1 MLTPETIAHF
11 HLRQGQVVASP
22 DWLLET
28 STTGYF
34 QVYEVKDFCSQNLPY
49 RHRGFYKV
57 SLLLGPGLL
66 HYADRSIELNRPALV
81 FSNPLVPYAWEGDLA
96 QQHGYFCLFSEDFL
110 LLNDH
115 HAGLQQSPLFKL
127 GSAPVYFLDEPHLS
141 AVRQLFQQLL
151 AEQASA
157 YPYKAD
163 LLRTYL
169 NLLLHEALKLEPQ
182 AEAYP
187 SPSSA
192 THRLTAVFLELLER
206 QFPIDSPAQPLQLRT
221 AGDYA
226 ASLAVHVNYL
236 NRAVREQTGKTTTA
250 HLRERLLRE
259 AKTQLQHSDWSI
271 ADIAHGLGF
280 EYPTYF
286 TNFFKKHTGHPPTAL
301 RTDKLVV

>member
-1 MLTPETIAHF
+1 
-11 HLRQGQVVASP
+11 
-22 DWLLET
+22 
-28 STTGYF
+28 
-34 QVYEVKDFCSQNLPY
+34 
-49 RHRGFYKV
+49 
-57 SLLLGPGLL
+57 
-66 HYADRSIELNRPALV
+66 
-81 FSNPLVPYAWEGDLA
+81 
-96 QQHGYFCLFSEDFL
+96 LFSEDFL
-110 LLNDH
+110 LLNDS

-127 GSAPVYFLDEPHLS
+127 GSAPVYFLDELPLGT
-141 AVRQLFQQLL
+141 VRQLFQQLL

-169 NLLLHEALKLEPQ
+169 NLLLHEALKLQPP
-182 AEAYP
+182 AESYP
-187 SPSSA
+187 SPGSA

-206 QFPIDSPAQPLQLRT
+206 QFPIDSPTRPLQLRT

-259 AKTQLQHSDWSI
+259 AKTQLQRSDWSI

-286 TNFFKKHTGHPPTAL
+286 TNFFKKHTGQPPTAL
-301 RTDKLVV
+301 RA

>member
-1 MLTPETIAHF
+1 M
-11 HLRQGQVVASP
+11 
-22 DWLLET
+22 
-28 STTGYF
+28 
-34 QVYEVKDFCSQNLPY
+34 
-49 RHRGFYKV
+49 
-57 SLLLGPGLL
+57 
-66 HYADRSIELNRPALV
+66 HYADRSIELDRPALV

-96 QQHGYFCLFSEDFL
+96 KQHGYFCLFSEDFL
-110 LLNDH
+110 LLNDS

-127 GSAPVYFLDEPHLS
+127 GSAPVYFVDELPLGT
-141 AVRQLFQQLL
+141 VRQLFQQLL

-169 NLLLHEALKLEPQ
+169 NLLLHEALKLQPP

-187 SPSSA
+187 SPGSA

-206 QFPIDSPAQPLQLRT
+206 QFPIDSPTRPLQLRT

-259 AKTQLQHSDWSI
+259 AKTQLQRSDWSI

-286 TNFFKKHTGHPPTAL
+286 TNFFKKHTGQPPTAL
-301 RTDKLVV
+301 RA